1 MKNMLVNDLILN
13 PCVKND
19 KRIYFEFVTYHILLS
34 KSGSES
40 KSSLRITPLL
50 SMTARFGLS
59 GDKVGAI
66 KKKIKYKKYIYE
78 KKSK

>member
-1 MKNMLVNDLILN
+1 MHDFVCLSE
-13 PCVKND
+13 KND

-50 SMTARFGLS
+50 SMTAKSGLS

-66 KKKIKYKKYIYE
+66 KRKKKV
-78 KKSK
+78 